1 MKQLLRERVWFPNMN
16 KAVEELISTCLACQ
30 VTTKPRTHGEVHTS
44 EIPSK
49 PWQLISVDF
58 FGPFEN
64 SIYLLHLCDE
74 FSRYPF
80 IEEIKSTSAEAVI
93 PVLSR
98 IFSMFG
104 TPEKLKSDNGP
115 PFNGS
120 HFATFARHYG
130 FKHQKVTPLWPRANG
145 LNERMMQNISK
156 IITAAMIEGKKWR
169 TELSKFLMSYRSTPH
184 CTTGVAPA
192 QLMFNYN
199 ANTTRLPQI
208 DEPIDR
214 GKLEERAKANHEKT
228 REKVNK
234 HRNQHI
240 HENMFKVGDHALV
253 RQKKTSKLTPPY
265 DPSTYKITNIKGTMI
280 TGTRED
286 HSITRNA
293 SLFKKVN
300 FAEPVHNVTLCLKIA
315 EALSKQQ
322 QPPNEQQQPQNEQ
335 QQEPRQITNDI
346 PNQEEEISFERD
358 QEENI
363 GEDNIQR
370 QDESNNAD
378 DQPNEAEQNN
388 PLIEQEGEGNVTTRK
403 STRSSHPVNHLQI
416 KHNSHKSYC

>member
-1 MKQLLRERVWFPNMN
+1 M
-16 KAVEELISTCLACQ
+16 
-30 VTTKPRTHGEVHTS
+30 
-44 EIPSK
+44 
-49 PWQLISVDF
+49 
-58 FGPFEN
+58 
-64 SIYLLHLCDE
+64 
-74 FSRYPF
+74 
-80 IEEIKSTSAEAVI
+80 
-93 PVLSR
+93 LSR

-145 LNERMMQNISK
+145 LNELMMQNISK

-192 QLMFNYN
+192 QLMFKYN

-208 DEPIDR
+208 DEPIDH

-240 HENMFKVGDHALV
+240 HENMFKIGDHALV

-265 DPSTYKITNIKGTMI
+265 DPNTYKITNINGTMI
-280 TGTRED
+280 TGARED

-293 SLFKKVN
+293 SLFKRVN
-300 FAEPVHNVTLCLKIA
+300 FAKPAQNVTLCLKIA
-315 EALSKQQ
+315 EALSKQKQ
-322 QPPNEQQQPQNEQ
+322 QPPNEQQQ
-335 QQEPRQITNDI
+335 QITNDI
-346 PNQEEEISFERD
+346 PNQEESR
-358 QEENI
+358 EES
-363 GEDNIQR
+363 IQH
-370 QDESNNAD
+370 QDESNNVNN
-378 DQPNEAEQNN
+378 QPNEAEQDN

-403 STRSSHPVNHLQI
+403 STRGSHPVNHLQI
-416 KHNSHKSYC
+416 QHNSHKSYC